1 MKQNTTS
8 NIFTTFIR
16 QNLGAVCMTEYRFH
30 PVRRWRAD
38 YCINPVTDKI
48 IVEVEGGAWTRGRH
62 TRPSGFI
69 ADMEKYNELT
79 RAGWRLIRVTPK
91 ELMTMKTIN
100 LIKDLINAK

>member
-1 MKQNTTS
+1 MDL
-8 NIFTTFIR
+8 FPELVR
-16 QNLGAVCMTEYRFH
+16 RMTGFDVTPEHRFH
-30 PVRRWRAD
+30 DARKWRID
-38 YCINPVTDKI
+38 YAIIQEKI
-48 IVEVEGGAWTRGRH
+48 AIEVEGGAYIKGRH
-62 TRPSGFI
+62 TRPAGFI

>member
-1 MKQNTTS
+1 M
-8 NIFTTFIR
+8 IMDLFPELVR
-16 QNLGAVCMTEYRFH
+16 RMTGFDVTPEHRFH
-30 PVRRWRAD
+30 DTRKWRID
-38 YCINPVTDKI
+38 YAIIQEKI
-48 IVEVEGGAWTRGRH
+48 AIEVEGGAYIKGRH